1 MRSSQA
7 SFAATA
13 QPDPGVLIRML
24 NLFAARDHVPVRVRC
39 RKVGGLLLVDV
50 DVDELTDAEE
60 ELIAAKMR
68 VLVGVVAVRLE
79 QMAWAAAA

>member
-1 MRSSQA
+1 MQPTQA
-7 SFAATA
+7 RYAATA
-13 QPDPGVLIRML
+13 QPDPGMLIRVL
-24 NLFAARDHVPVRVRC
+24 NLFAARDHVPSRVRC

-50 DVDELTDAEE
+50 DVEGMGEAEA